1 MIGNKIKERREELKL
16 TQEELAKM
24 IGIGKTAVSNYE
36 QNISSPKA
44 SVLILLFSALKCD
57 ANYLF
62 GDYIIKGDF
71 QITGF
76 EKEHILNYRLLDYFG
91 KKAVDDL
98 LKTEYLRCTEI
109 QESPKDKSSPEQPKM
124 SLALKIARS
133 NDDRPLEI
141 IEVDEE
147 KLKNAPRKKL

>member
-16 TQEELAKM
+16 TQEELGKM

-62 GDYIIKGDF
+62 EDYIIKGDF

-76 EKEHILNYRLLDYFG
+76 EKEHIVKYRLLDSFG
-91 KKAVDDL
+91 KKAIDDL
-98 LKTEYLRCTEI
+98 LETEYLRCAERGEI
-109 QESPKDKSSPEQPKM
+109 SKDNLSSEQPKLSM
-124 SLALKIARS
+124 ALKIARS
-133 NDDRPLEI
+133 FDDRPLEI

-147 KLKNAPRKKL
+147 KLKNAPRKKI